1 MNKFWRDAG
10 YWASAIVL
18 GTALGGLL
26 GGGMVHSDKIRARKY
41 MEMEQAA
48 QKERE
53 ECVQTKTVQQCAF
66 IQSGKLQD

>member
-1 MNKFWRDAG
+1 MSEFWRDAVG
-10 YWASAIVL
+10 WTAGSVL
-18 GTALGGLL
+18 GTALGCLL

-66 IQSGKLQD
+66 IQNGRLED